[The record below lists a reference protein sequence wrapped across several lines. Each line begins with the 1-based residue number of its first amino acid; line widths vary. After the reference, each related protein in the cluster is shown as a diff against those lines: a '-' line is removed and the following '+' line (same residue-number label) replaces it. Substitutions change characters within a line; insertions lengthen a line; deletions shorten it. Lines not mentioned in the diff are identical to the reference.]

1 MPQTPATRD
10 KRERESPGV
19 SGPLC
24 KQSKMAEGE
33 SEGQVD
39 TNLALS
45 KNDEKLDK
53 MMELLES
60 LKKGQESLQKTFDS
74 KLEKLRNEVVK
85 TIDDKIRSVKVDI
98 DLQFASLERRI
109 ELFESEMS
117 SLKADAGFVDNSVNN
132 CDITVIATNVH
143 VRHDRPLMDTAKA
156 LISALGTDVS
166 HRSMITDVKRCP
178 DRGTGKPPLLK
189 IAFESVEQKVE
200 VLRAKKNLSN
210 SSEFKNVFLRSSKTH
225 TERILGLNA
234 KTLLPQMPNGNQ
246 FRVTG
251 NGRTVK
257 KDNLSGGSPT
267 ATNSDT

>member
-1 MPQTPATRD
+1 MHQTPVTRD

-19 SGPLC
+19 TGPLS

-33 SEGQVD
+33 SD
-39 TNLALS
+39 MSSATS

-53 MMELLES
+53 MMEMLES
-60 LKKGQESLQKTFDS
+60 LKRGQESLQKTFDS

-85 TIDDKIRSVKVDI
+85 TIDDKIQSVKVDM
-98 DLQFASLERRI
+98 DLQFAGLERRI

-117 SLKADAGFVDNSVNN
+117 SLKTDAGFVDNSVNN
-132 CDITVIATNVH
+132 CDITVIATNVPL
-143 VRHDRPLMDTAKA
+143 RQDRSLMDTAKA
-156 LISALGTDVS
+156 LISALGTDIS

-210 SSEFKNVFLRSSKTH
+210 SNEFKNVYLRSSKNH
-225 TERILGLNA
+225 TERILELNA
-234 KTLLPQMPNGNQ
+234 KTLLSQLPNGNQ

-251 NGRTVK
+251 NGRIVK
-257 KDNLSGGSPT
+257 KDNPVGGNST
-267 ATNSDT
+267 STNGDT

>member
-24 KQSKMAEGE
+24 KQSKMAEGKGE
-33 SEGQVD
+33 VD
-39 TNLALS
+39 KNVTLS

-53 MMELLES
+53 MQELLES

-85 TIDDKIRSVKVDI
+85 TIFDKIRSVKVDL

-166 HRSMITDVKRCP
+166 HRSMITDVERCT
-178 DRGTGKPPLLK
+178 DSGTGKPPLLK

-200 VLRAKKNLSN
+200 VLRVKKNLSN
-210 SSEFKNVFLRSSKTH
+210 SSDVYLRSSKAH
-225 TERILGLNA
+225 TERILELNS
-234 KTLLPQMPNGNQ
+234 KTLLLQMPNGNQ

-251 NGRTVK
+251 DRRIVK